1 MSEQRNKRLIIG
13 IGNEGRGDD
22 GLGWRFAEKAEAT
35 FDGMWDV
42 EYRYQLQ
49 VEDADLVSNYDTVIF
64 ADATVEDL
72 EKGFDFQPCKVS
84 GEYFFSSH
92 MQSPEAVLYL
102 SSTLYKKK
110 PEAFVMK
117 ICGHKWEMGVGLS
130 SQAEIHLATAVAYF
144 RTLKILARIES

>member
-1 MSEQRNKRLIIG
+1 MIG

-22 GLGWRFAEKAEAT
+22 GLGWRFAEKVEAT
-35 FDGMWDV
+35 LGGKWDV

-64 ADATVEDL
+64 ADATVENL
-72 EKGFDFQPCKVS
+72 EKGFDFQPCKLS

-117 ICGHKWEMGVGLS
+117 ICGQEWEMGVGLS
-130 SQAEIHLATAVAYF
+130 PQAEAHLATAVAYF
-144 RTLKILARIES
+144 RKLQNVPDIELKESK